1 LNRFETTAYGNQRLL
16 ACSVLLWDFVW
27 MLLQEVDVRPMRR
40 ASRTTALIVVCLL
53 GLQRSAEAQTLA
65 IAAAS
70 DLQAALPA
78 IAAQFEKDTG
88 QKVTL
93 TFGSSGNFFAQI
105 RNGAPFDVFLSADID
120 YPRQLER
127 AGAAE
132 RGSLYAYAT
141 GRLVLWT
148 RKDSGI
154 DVRGGLSVLADGRVR
169 RVAIANPEH
178 APYGRA
184 AVAALRHEGLYE
196 QVKGK
201 FVLGENI
208 SQTAQFA
215 QSGNAT
221 VGLLALSLALAPAL
235 EGAGTYVE
243 IPADFHPPIE
253 QAAVV
258 VAASR
263 QKALAQ
269 QFVDALKKPSVAQI
283 LQSYGFGVPRA
294 DR

>member
-1 LNRFETTAYGNQRLL
+1 MRGPACLL
-16 ACSVLLWDFVW
+16 AWSFYGIVFAMV
-27 MLLQEVDVRPMRR
+27 VPNIDVQPMRR
-40 ASRTTALIVVCLL
+40 ARCAAAFIVICLL
-53 GLQRSAEAQTLA
+53 GIQRLAGAQNLA
-65 IAAAS
+65 VAAAS

-78 IAAQFEKDTG
+78 VATQFEKDTG

-105 RNGAPFDVFLSADID
+105 RNGAPFDVFLSADIH
-120 YPRQLER
+120 YPRQLEQ

-132 RGSLYAYAT
+132 RGSLYAYAM

-154 DVRGGLSVLADGRVR
+154 EVKRGLSVLADGRVR
-169 RVAIANPEH
+169 RIAIANPEH

-208 SQTAQFA
+208 LQTAQFA
-215 QSGNAT
+215 QSGNAA

-235 EGAGTYVE
+235 KSVGTYVE
-243 IPADFHPPIE
+243 IPVDFHPPIE

-258 VAASR
+258 VATSR

-269 QFVDALKKPSVAQI
+269 QFVDALKKPAVTQI
-283 LQSYGFGVPRA
+283 LQSYGFEVPRSA
-294 DR
+294 R